1 MTSRI
6 EGNELVVDL
15 SWVPVACFDKAW
27 KIAERIV
34 AKYMGDAFRI
44 DDVEAMWAIDAE
56 VYDAIMGKMS
66 EDIYREQGKE
76 ILLRRKDE
84 DA

>member
-15 SWVPVACFDKAW
+15 SWVPVACFDKAR

-34 AKYMGDAFRI
+34 AKYTGDAFRI
-44 DDVEAMWAIDAE
+44 DDVKAMWAIDAE

-76 ILLRRKDE
+76 ILLRRRDE